1 MRRRRLPSLLPFAV
15 WLLLASTSVGCSYFN
30 AFYNTKHYFKTG
42 EQERE
47 RSTDLNSKPAGYTKA
62 VDAGGR
68 LIEYYPESKYIDDAL
83 FIMGQSYYWLQ
94 DYHKALRKFEELQ
107 SNYPDS
113 PFRQETQ
120 LWIGRTNVKL
130 KKRQEATS
138 QLRGLIGDTEDPAL
152 VSGALFA
159 LAELYYDDSLFVK
172 AEEEFAKIT
181 ETADDEQI
189 LGESYWR
196 AGEAAFREERYE
208 SAVKH
213 LSQALKFTNTRSLTF
228 QIQLLLGRSL
238 LLSGEPKQAVAKFDA
253 LLSDKRYYEEHGR
266 VRVQLALA
274 MVELGRIDEAMG
286 ELDRVIENY
295 KRSDAAAQAYYEK
308 GMIQLR
314 LLSLRK
320 EAKENFDKGRVEKSR
335 SLYALKADT
344 MLNLVN
350 RVDDLGLN
358 RKKIVQRID
367 ITQEW
372 IVDPIDPQNDSLLQA
387 TSYFDSLAFDSL
399 HLLPLFMTAY
409 RDSLVLPEVDTTS
422 IDSIQTDSIDV
433 SKRSDS
439 TSVVALADSISI
451 PAKLS
456 VMPSEQSD
464 TLAAEE
470 MPIAGVDTVQVSKI
484 DSVDSATSSSIK
496 ETRPIV
502 EPLRRTLLPG
512 TLEDASAEH
521 VLGPAIPEKGLSLS
535 DQSRIAEGVAT
546 GQITLDSLGTAVP
559 VEQSEPVEEAEE
571 ESGTI
576 IRLFDPQPVLDSLNV
591 MRSSL
596 QEIRFQLGE
605 VLLFDLNQP
614 DSARTIFNELA
625 HPPNADSVQARAI
638 LALVH
643 ISNLQGD
650 STQAD
655 SLFHVLADDYAATR
669 HGKYARNELGRV
681 VEEVVKPDEDAFRE
695 AEKLYLIEDDPNEAF
710 TRYRWLVS
718 TYPES
723 PYAPKAL
730 FASAWIAGDIMNE
743 PELAEDIFNEVAETY
758 PSSDQAIRAE
768 AILTEIARL
777 RNREAMND
785 STSIEEEF
793 ADIESLGEDEVDST
807 PEIVGDISA
816 LSSILES
823 RQLLPQEVIQGTG
836 GEVLLRYIV
845 DTDGRAEDFRVVMED
860 PPGRGLARALITG
873 LEEVTFRPGMKE
885 GEKVVTRVERRY
897 TLPLDAPPNVRPLPR
912 RRR

>member
-1 MRRRRLPSLLPFAV
+1 MIKGRVTHLLPFVV

-30 AFYNTKHYFKTG
+30 AFYNTRHYFKTG

-68 LIEYYPESKYIDDAL
+68 LIEYYPDSKYIDDAL

-107 SNYPDS
+107 ANYPES
-113 PFRQETQ
+113 PFRQEAQ
-120 LWIGRTNVKL
+120 LWIGKTNVKL

-172 AEEEFAKIT
+172 AEEEFARIT
-181 ETADDEQI
+181 ETAEDAKI
-189 LGESYWR
+189 IGESYWR
-196 AGEAAFREERYE
+196 AGEAAFREHDYG

-213 LSQALKFTNTRSLTF
+213 LTQALKFSNSRSVTF

-238 LLSGEPKQAVAKFDA
+238 LLANDPREAMEKFEA
-253 LLSDKRYYEEHGR
+253 MLSDKRYYEEHGR

-274 MVELGRIDEAMG
+274 MVELGRVEEAIA

-314 LLSLRK
+314 ILGERPQ
-320 EAKENFDKGRVEKSR
+320 AKENFDKGRVEKSR
-335 SLYALKADT
+335 SFYALKADT

-350 RVDDLGLN
+350 RVDNLGLN

-372 IVDPIDPQNDSLLQA
+372 IVDPVDPQNDSLLQA
-387 TSYFDSLAFDSL
+387 TSYYDSLAFDSL
-399 HLLPLFMTAY
+399 RLIPLYRTAY
-409 RDSLVLPEVDTTS
+409 RDSLVLPEVDTT
-422 IDSIQTDSIDV
+422 
-433 SKRSDS
+433 
-439 TSVVALADSISI
+439 L
-451 PAKLS
+451 
-456 VMPSEQSD
+456 
-464 TLAAEE
+464 
-470 MPIAGVDTVQVSKI
+470 VDTVVA
-484 DSVDSATSSSIK
+484 DSVKLSAAPDSSLIQSIAPPENLDTLSEIKADSSSLDGSA
-496 ETRPIV
+496 V
-502 EPLRRTLLPG
+502 SPLAHSSNQDADTPSTEERKLSSLNTGPPRDQLLPG
-512 TLEDASAEH
+512 TLADAFAERQ
-521 VLGPAIPEKGLSLS
+521 LGPTVPEQGMSLS
-535 DQSRIAEGVAT
+535 EQSRLAEGVAT
-546 GQITLDSLGTAVP
+546 GQLTLDGTETADTSDP
-559 VEQSEPVEEAEE
+559 AEE
-571 ESGTI
+571 EEEESESGTVL
-576 IRLFDPQPVLDSLNV
+576 RLFDPQPVLDSLAV

-596 QEIRFQLGE
+596 QDIRFQLGE

-614 DSARTIFNELA
+614 DSARTIFDELA

-643 ISNLQGD
+643 IANLQGD
-650 STQAD
+650 STKAD

-669 HGKYARNELGRV
+669 HGKYARNQLGRV
-681 VEEVVKPDEDAFRE
+681 VEEVEKPDEEAFQE
-695 AEKLYLIEDDPNEAF
+695 AERLYLIEDDPAEAF

-730 FASAWIAGDIMNE
+730 FASAWIAGDRMNE
-743 PELAEDIFNEVAETY
+743 PELAEDIFNEISEAY
-758 PSSDQAIRAE
+758 PNSEQAIRAE

-777 RNREAMND
+777 RNREAMSD
-785 STSIEEEF
+785 STSIEDEF
-793 ADIESLGEDEVDST
+793 ADIESLGEDEVDT
-807 PEIVGDISA
+807 VPEIIGEISA
-816 LSSILES
+816 LSSVLES

-845 DTDGRAEDFRVVMED
+845 TAQGSAEDFRVVMED

-873 LEEVTFRPGMKE
+873 LEEVTFRAGMKDN
-885 GEKVVTRVERRY
+885 EKVVTRVERRY
-897 TLPLDAPPNVRPLPR
+897 TLPLDAPPNIRPLPR
-912 RRR
+912 RR